1 MRKLCSVAD
10 EYMNNY
16 FTSFCQLTHLGANN
30 IRATIRERLCKC
42 TIIGGKQLLKK
53 NVATLNRAHQT
64 KKQRNFD
71 SSQSNNR
78 VVYIASISF
87 ESNKFVRR
95 LNKVERSI
103 FKNNNQ
109 INSTVTTRRW
119 VLLTEWTRSQPG
131 AGLVYEWSML
141 FFRMCWCCI
150 VLTMM
155 KTMSVV
161 SLSFSKRCYQ
171 CSFFEIFKGR
181 QVILEPCRKLK
192 YPIK

>member
-1 MRKLCSVAD
+1 MHYNWGQTAAKKERGHFKQG
-10 EYMNNY
+10 
-16 FTSFCQLTHLGANN
+16 TS
-30 IRATIRERLCKC
+30 
-42 TIIGGKQLLKK
+42 
-53 NVATLNRAHQT
+53 T

-78 VVYIASISF
+78 VVCIASISF
-87 ESNKFVRR
+87 ESKNFFRR

-103 FKNNNQ
+103 FENNNQ

-131 AGLVYEWSML
+131 TGLVYEWSML
-141 FFRMCWCCI
+141 FFDVV
-150 VLTMM
+150 VLECSITQLFEEM
-155 KTMSVV
+155 
-161 SLSFSKRCYQ
+161 LSMQ
-171 CSFFEIFKGR
+171 FFEIFKGR

>member
-1 MRKLCSVAD
+1 MHYNWGQTAAKKERGHFKQG
-10 EYMNNY
+10 
-16 FTSFCQLTHLGANN
+16 TS
-30 IRATIRERLCKC
+30 
-42 TIIGGKQLLKK
+42 
-53 NVATLNRAHQT
+53 T

-71 SSQSNNR
+71 SGQSSNR
-78 VVYIASISF
+78 VVCIASISF
-87 ESNKFVRR
+87 ESKNFFRR

-103 FKNNNQ
+103 FENNNQ

-131 AGLVYEWSML
+131 TGLVYEWSML

-155 KTMSVV
+155 KAMSVV

-171 CSFFEIFKGR
+171 CSF
-181 QVILEPCRKLK
+181 LK
-192 YPIK
+192 YSKEDRSSLSHVGN